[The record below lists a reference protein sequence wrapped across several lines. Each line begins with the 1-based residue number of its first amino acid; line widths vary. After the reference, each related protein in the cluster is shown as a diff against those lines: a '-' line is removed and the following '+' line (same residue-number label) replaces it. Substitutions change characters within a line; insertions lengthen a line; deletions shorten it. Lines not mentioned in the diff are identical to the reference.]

1 MRLCV
6 NNQTAFGGMLQQLVE
21 LTSIVLRPEPLDA
34 EIERRCK
41 HAWEQAPCPDCGET
55 TVNAGDSSPRLWCS
69 NCRYTF
75 TYTRNT
81 PFEGR
86 TLAPG
91 EVIIAFVLYADT
103 LLSINQVAQLFEAV
117 YDTVHTTI
125 REVEAA
131 FESGFHLVWTHL
143 QEDGDSPTQIDETG
157 QKCSGFKGQTPPRDG
172 LSRGGDGEPGR
183 SRWEGAPGDTMTL
196 VGACRDTLR
205 VIRAERGAKPDELR
219 QTLDEVEILSGKI
232 DELWHDGWR
241 GYAPLVYD
249 NEKVVPHSEEF
260 VTDEGVHVNQVE
272 CLWSL
277 VNPWLQK
284 FRGLSK
290 PGLEQSVRTYGFVRT
305 LNLAGVPLSGL
316 IDCFAVNVF
325 R

>member
-1 MRLCV
+1 MS
-6 NNQTAFGGMLQQLVE
+6 NQTAFGGMLQHLVE

-41 HAWEQAPCPDCGET
+41 RAWEQAPCPECET
-55 TVNAGDSSPRLWCS
+55 TAVKTNEDSSRIWCS
-69 NCRYTF
+69 NCRHTF

-86 TLAPG
+86 VLTPG
-91 EVIIAFVLYADT
+91 EVVIVFVLYADT
-103 LLSINQVAQLFEAV
+103 LLSINQIAQLFEAV

-131 FESGFHLVWTHL
+131 FERGFHLVWARI
-143 QEDGDSPTQIDETG
+143 QDAIGGPTQIDETG

-172 LSRGGDGEPGR
+172 LSRGGSGDPGR

-196 VGACRDTLR
+196 VGACRETLR
-205 VIRAERGAKPDELR
+205 VIRAERGAQPEELK

-232 DELWHDGWR
+232 NELWHDGWR
-241 GYAPLVYD
+241 GYAPLVY
-249 NEKVVPHSEEF
+249 ETERIVPHSETF
-260 VTDEGVHVNQVE
+260 VTDDGVHVNQVE

-277 VNPWLQK
+277 ITPWLRK

-290 PGLEQSVRTYGFVRT
+290 PGLEQAVRTYGFVRS
-305 LNLAGVPLSGL
+305 LNLVGAPLHGL
-316 IDCFAVNVF
+316 LDCFVVNVF

>member
-1 MRLCV
+1 MT
-6 NNQTAFGGMLQQLVE
+6 NSTAFGGALQHLVE

-41 HAWEQAPCPDCGET
+41 RAWEQAPCPNCEKT
-55 TVNAGDSSPRLWCS
+55 AVSCSEDSLRVWCS

-81 PFEGR
+81 PFAGR
-86 TLAPG
+86 TLTPG
-91 EVIIAFVLYADT
+91 EIVIAFVLYADT
-103 LLSINQVAQLFEAV
+103 LLSINQIAQLFEAV

-131 FESGFHLVWTHL
+131 FERGFHLVWSRI
-143 QEDGDSPTQIDETG
+143 QNAVDGPTQIDETG

-172 LSRGGDGEPGR
+172 LARGGSGQPGR

-196 VGACRDTLR
+196 VGASRDALR
-205 VIRAERGAKPDELR
+205 VIRAERGAQPDELK

-232 DELWHDGWR
+232 DELWHDGWS
-241 GYAPLVYD
+241 GYAPLDYD
-249 NEKVVPHSEEF
+249 NEKIVPHSETF
-260 VTDEGVHVNQVE
+260 VTDDGVHVNQIE

-277 VNPWLQK
+277 VTPWLQK

-290 PGLEQSVRTYGFVRT
+290 PGLEQSVRTYGFVRS
-305 LNLAGVPLSGL
+305 LNLLGAPLHHL
-316 IDCFAVNVF
+316 VDCFVVDVF
-325 R
+325 H

>member
-1 MRLCV
+1 
-6 NNQTAFGGMLQQLVE
+6 MLQDLVA
-21 LTSIVLRPEPLDA
+21 LNSIVLQPEPLDA

-41 HAWEQAPCPDCGET
+41 QAWEQTPCPECGET
-55 TVNAGDSSPRLWCS
+55 AIRSGDDSPRVWCT

-81 PFEGR
+81 PFHGR
-86 TLAPG
+86 TLTLG
-91 EVIIAFVLYADT
+91 EFIIAFVLYADT
-103 LLSINQVAQLFEAV
+103 LLSIHQIAQLFDAV

-125 REVEAA
+125 REGEAA
-131 FESGFHLVWTHL
+131 FERGFSLVWQRIQHTV
-143 QEDGDSPTQIDETG
+143 GGPTQIDETG
-157 QKCSGFKGQTPPRDG
+157 HKCSGYKGQMPPRDG
-172 LSRGGDGEPGR
+172 LSRGGPGERGR
-183 SRWEGAPGDTMTL
+183 SRWESAPGDTMTL
-196 VGACRDTLR
+196 IGACRDVLR
-205 VIRAERGAKPDELR
+205 VIRAEPGAQPEELKPA
-219 QTLDEVEILSGKI
+219 LDEVEILSGEL

-249 NEKVVPHSEEF
+249 NEQTVVHTEEF
-260 VTDEGVHVNQVE
+260 VTDDGVHINQVE

-305 LNLAGVPLSGL
+305 L
-316 IDCFAVNVF
+316 
-325 R
+325 